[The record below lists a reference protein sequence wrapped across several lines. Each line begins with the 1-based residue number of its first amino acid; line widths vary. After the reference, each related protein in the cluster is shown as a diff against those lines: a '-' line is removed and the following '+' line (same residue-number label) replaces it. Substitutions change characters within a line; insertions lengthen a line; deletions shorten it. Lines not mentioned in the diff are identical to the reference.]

1 MTKEELIKKFIKSE
15 DCQYCG
21 SQRCD
26 CSEEWLEGCPKFK
39 EFMKKYEG
47 KKIKSSNSNSW
58 F

>member
-15 DCQYCG
+15 DCQCCG

-47 KKIKSSNSNSW
+47 K
-58 F
+58 